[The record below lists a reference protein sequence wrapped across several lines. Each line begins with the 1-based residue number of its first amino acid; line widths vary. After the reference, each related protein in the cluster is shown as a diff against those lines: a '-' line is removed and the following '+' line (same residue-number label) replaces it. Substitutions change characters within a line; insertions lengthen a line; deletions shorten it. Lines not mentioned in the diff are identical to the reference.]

1 MDIIIVGNG
10 AWGKAVATLL
20 RKNGHKVSFWQEGE
34 IIPDNTIV
42 FSAIP
47 TQVIREVF
55 LTVGKPANLT
65 FINGSKGIER
75 ETHKLPY
82 QIIKEVLG
90 ENINYF
96 SLMGPSFAE
105 EVVKE
110 MPTLVNLGYVGSKKE
125 AIEIKKLFQ
134 TDYFRVRMTQGID
147 TIELAAAFKNVYAIA
162 CGMTNGLGY
171 GMNTRVNL
179 ILLAMEEFNELS
191 DKLGYKIEGKALP
204 ATIGDLI
211 LTCSSE
217 ESRNFTFG
225 ELLVT
230 HSIKD
235 SLELVKETVE
245 GFYTVLSV
253 PYFEKETGINL
264 PLAHFVYDITHGE
277 ATNNM
282 RARFNEFVKSV

>member
-1 MDIIIVGNG
+1 MNILIVGNG
-10 AWGKAVATLL
+10 VWGKAVATLFEE
-20 RKNGHKVSFWQEGE
+20 NEHAISFWQEGDK
-34 IIPDNTIV
+34 IPDNSIV

-47 TQVIREVF
+47 TQAIREVF
-55 LTVGKPANLT
+55 LAVGNPSNLT

-75 ETHKLPY
+75 ETHKLPN
-82 QIIKEVLG
+82 QIIRQVLG

-105 EVVKE
+105 EVVKK
-110 MPTLVNLGYVGSKKE
+110 MPTLVNLGYIGSKE
-125 AIEIKKLFQ
+125 DAINVKKLFQ
-134 TDYFRVRMTQGID
+134 TDYFRIRLTQGVD

-162 CGMTNGLGY
+162 CGVTNGLGFK
-171 GMNTRVNL
+171 MNTRVKL
-179 ILLAMEEFNELS
+179 MLLAMEEFNELRE
-191 DKLGYKIEGKALP
+191 KLGFEIDGKALP

-225 ELLVT
+225 EHLAT
-230 HSIKD
+230 HSIEK

-253 PYFEKETGINL
+253 PYFEKEAGINMS
-264 PLAHFVYDITHGE
+264 LAHFVYDMTHGDI
-277 ATNNM
+277 TGDIKSK
-282 RARFNEFVKSV
+282 FNEFVKSV